1 MVSRLH
7 CSNLR
12 VGPGPLFHL
21 EERSSMDWSAVAQR
35 VWGLAEPVVITA
47 GLELVDVQY
56 RPEGGRAV
64 LRLLIDRPDGGVTI
78 DELAR
83 VSREM
88 GHVLDAHDAV
98 PGRYQLECSS
108 PGVNRPLIRP
118 EHFRRAVGQRVYV
131 RMRTPINGRRQFRGL
146 LEAAADDAV
155 TVADADA
162 GRAVLPLADIERAN
176 VEFDFS
182 RPAHAPGH
190 A

>member
-1 MVSRLH
+1 
-7 CSNLR
+7 
-12 VGPGPLFHL
+12 
-21 EERSSMDWSAVAQR
+21 MDWSAVAQR
-35 VWGLAEPVVITA
+35 VWGLAEPVVVTA

-64 LRLLIDRPDGGVTI
+64 LRLLIDRPSGGVTI

-83 VSREM
+83 VSREL
-88 GHVLDAHDAV
+88 GHVLDAYDAV

-108 PGVNRPLIRP
+108 PGVNRPLLKP
-118 EHFRRAVGQRVYV
+118 DHFRRAIGQRVSV
-131 RMRTPINGRRQFRGL
+131 RMRTARDGRRQFRGVL
-146 LEAAADDAV
+146 VAAADDAV
-155 TVADADA
+155 TVDDPDA
-162 GRAVLPLADIERAN
+162 GRAVLPLVDVERAN